1 MQYDEFVGEVQ
12 NRTRLPSQGDAVRA
26 IQATLETLAERIT
39 AGEASDLAAQLDP
52 ALGTF
57 LRDADTTERFS
68 VDEFFLRVAAKET
81 ADLPDAVHHTRAVFD
96 VLQEAAVDEFFL
108 RVAAK
113 ETADLPDAVHHTRAV
128 FDVLQEA
135 VTTGEMEDV
144 RAQLPDDYDT
154 LFEAGSEGEMDI
166 NV

>member
-96 VLQEAAVDEFFL
+96 VLQEA
-108 RVAAK
+108 
-113 ETADLPDAVHHTRAV
+113 
-128 FDVLQEA
+128 

>member
-12 NRTRLPSQGDAVRA
+12 NRARLPSRGDAVRA
-26 IQATLETLAERIT
+26 IQATLETLAERIA
-39 AGEASDLAAQLDP
+39 AGEASHLAAQLP
-52 ALGTF
+52 PELGTF
-57 LRDADTTERFS
+57 LRDVDTTERFS
-68 VDEFFLRVAAKET
+68 VDDFFLRVAAKET
-81 ADLPDAVHHTRAVFD
+81 ADLPDAVHHA
-96 VLQEAAVDEFFL
+96 
-108 RVAAK
+108 
-113 ETADLPDAVHHTRAV
+113 RAV

-144 RAQLPDDYDT
+144 RAQLPDDYDP